1 MATAKRKVVKE
12 KKVTATVTRSKPETP
27 TKTFSYEVEEGV
39 TLAARRRDFNNHFP
53 FELMKLGDSFLIPK
67 NDPLIQNPNGIH
79 YAVKMYA
86 REVKIG
92 FTVTT
97 RKLLDGTRRVWRIK

>member
-1 MATAKRKVVKE
+1 MATS
-12 KKVTATVTRSKPETP
+12 KKKAQLNRVTATVTRKKPEEP
-27 TKTFSYEVEEGV
+27 TRTYSYVVEEGI
-39 TLAARRRDFNNHFP
+39 TLAGRRREFNNHFP
-53 FELMKLGDSFLIPK
+53 FELMKIGDSFLIPK
-67 NDPLIQNPNGIH
+67 NDPLIKNPNGIH